1 MIYYFLTEEGGK
13 AKRSLYILI
22 AITLIAGLVA
32 GAAAGYYLSNKKAN
46 QLKSR
51 LAEAEKELLSL
62 QGRVE
67 DLERE
72 LEEAQASAEVTT
84 QTETTKTSSEST
96 KAAGGS
102 STPAPSRK
110 VRQFCYIK
118 QAKENLGKFY
128 LVVDYAQFLTGAEA
142 ARAAAAHG
150 DESPPPNDFY
160 IVNDNPQLR
169 THEVDRR
176 KVKVLLVTKGDGTQ
190 NTSGGGVTP
199 YEIDFEMWFDW
210 FIGMSGG
217 TDIIKD
223 VPYWITLDGGKVI
236 KIEEQY
242 LP

>member
-1 MIYYFLTEEGGK
+1 MRK
-13 AKRSLYILI
+13 SLYILI
-22 AITLIAGLVA
+22 LTALIGGLVA
-32 GAAAGYYLSNKKAN
+32 GVAAGYYFSSKKSN

-62 QGRVE
+62 QRLVE
-67 DLERE
+67 DLESE
-72 LEEAQASAEVTT
+72 LEEAKASAEVTT

-102 STPAPSRK
+102 STPVPPSRK

-160 IVNDNPQLR
+160 IVNDNPRLR
-169 THEVDRR
+169 THEVDQR

-190 NTSGGGVTP
+190 NTSGGGVIP

-217 TDIIKD
+217 TDIIRD
-223 VPYWITLDGGKVI
+223 VPYWITLDGGKVV